1 MVPHSKELGVAGGHP
16 PPLLAASVWVVLGLP
31 VERSQVKPGDV
42 GADRPRTTPGG
53 WQGNFSVPHGR
64 STYTAAS
71 IDAGRKGGTGSA
83 IVIPTSCCR
92 LRMAELS
99 TAKNRLLLLV
109 TYGCCRRFTPV

>member
-16 PPLLAASVWVVLGLP
+16 PPLLAAGVWVVLGLP

-42 GADRPRTTPGG
+42 GADRPRTTPSG
-53 WQGNFSVPHGR
+53 WQGNFSV
-64 STYTAAS
+64 SYTAAS
-71 IDAGRKGGTGSA
+71 IDAGRKGGNGSA

-92 LRMAELS
+92 LRIAELS

-109 TYGCCRRFTPV
+109 SSGCRFIPV